1 MLTAVGVTPAPR
13 PASPNQTRSP
23 QLRSQEGVYEPPPLK
38 WPNHSRKCTTVPQRR
53 FAPPSSLP
61 RAEGSPA
68 PHRTPLPALCRGQT
82 RLPRGVG
89 ALHPHPSHTVP
100 NGRREAHSPTAPT
113 AGTPN
118 PAGGGRHL
126 HPRPHSTVL
135 GPIPAPRR
143 PTPPHR
149 AAQRRPG
156 PARTSP
162 PLRPLSAA
170 PDPHLPQP
178 HTARPRPRA
187 MPPTSHSPTRP
198 QQPLLAPP
206 SARLSAPRS
215 CPPRPRPGRGPA
227 VPPRPPLLPLLP
239 PDSGPAAAILPPP
252 APATASREAT
262 PPRHRPRGEG
272 RRPRAA
278 ATTRDA
284 RVVGAA
290 QSACARRVPRDEP
303 WEAGVTQGACALA
316 ESARATGHV
325 TRRARSKDSGG
336 RVTCSPRSQ

>member
-23 QLRSQEGVYEPPPLK
+23 QLRSQEGVYEPPPLR

-53 FAPPSSLP
+53 FAPPRHPSPGL
-61 RAEGSPA
+61 RAA
-68 PHRTPLPALCRGQT
+68 PHPVIHHFQRCAAAKPASLAVLGPSTPIPPIRCQT
-82 RLPRGVG
+82 
-89 ALHPHPSHTVP
+89 AA
-100 NGRREAHSPTAPT
+100 EKPTAPT

-135 GPIPAPRR
+135 GPIPAPHR

-336 RVTCSPRSQ
+336 ARHVLPA

>member
-23 QLRSQEGVYEPPPLK
+23 QLRSQEGVYEPPPLR

-100 NGRREAHSPTAPT
+100 NGRREATAPQPQPPGPPTQRGEAVTSTPDPTAPSW
-113 AGTPN
+113 APS
-118 PAGGGRHL
+118 
-126 HPRPHSTVL
+126 RPH
-135 GPIPAPRR
+135 ADQHR
-143 PTPPHR
+143 PT
-149 AAQRRPG
+149 G
-156 PARTSP
+156 
-162 PLRPLSAA
+162 PLSAA
-170 PDPHLPQP
+170 R
-178 HTARPRPRA
+178 ARPAPLRPSDPSALPRTR
-187 MPPTSHSPTRP
+187 TSLSPTRP
-198 QQPLLAPP
+198 GLAPGQCPPPPTAPPAP
-206 SARLSAPRS
+206 SSRSSPPPALGSAPLEAA
-215 CPPRPRPGRGPA
+215 PPRPRPGRGPA

-303 WEAGVTQGACALA
+303 GEAGVTQGACALA